1 MLNFANRTLE
11 CTSLNSQ
18 PQRLDQMAAGHFML
32 LLLPLRW
39 PRLDGGSWRK
49 CGLDNIIELK
59 LKAVDWLKRR
69 ISEGLSGHPNSSD
82 AVVEHEHVLT
92 ESGMYASETLMSLHE
107 ANLTECEGWAQEMS
121 ASQKQQFPRQHPLR
135 RPGARAG
142 NGSSAS
148 SLASCACGP
157 GEGDASVIVTLGP
170 VAQKTLMAECRQ
182 AFAPYRWRGFI
193 MRLLGRRQWY
203 EQACFCVWWRVPTC
217 AICPIHTHLC
227 LRCSHGS
234 SRPKQWLA
242 KLLFLVLTIIW
253 HWKPN
258 HIQPRTYWSFK
269 DFEIELAGALHS
281 WKTPC

>member
-32 LLLPLRW
+32 RLLPLRW

-157 GEGDASVIVTLGP
+157 GSGRCLSHCDFGACGSKDPDGRMSASLCSVPMEKVHH
-170 VAQKTLMAECRQ
+170 
-182 AFAPYRWRGFI
+182 AFIWKASMVRAS
-193 MRLLGRRQWY
+193 LL
-203 EQACFCVWWRVPTC
+203 
-217 AICPIHTHLC
+217 LC
-227 LRCSHGS
+227 LVARSYLRYLPYPYPPVS
-234 SRPKQWLA
+234 TVQSW
-242 KLLFLVLTIIW
+242 
-253 HWKPN
+253 
-258 HIQPRTYWSFK
+258 IQ
-269 DFEIELAGALHS
+269 
-281 WKTPC
+281 